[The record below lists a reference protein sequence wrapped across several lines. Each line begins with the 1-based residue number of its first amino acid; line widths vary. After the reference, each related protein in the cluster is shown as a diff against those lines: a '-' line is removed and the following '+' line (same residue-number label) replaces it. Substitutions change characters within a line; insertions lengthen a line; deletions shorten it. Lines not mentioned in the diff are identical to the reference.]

1 MSTLRGFL
9 SLSPHTS
16 TYTLPSLL
24 FSQDIV
30 LSRGLNM
37 RSRDRC
43 TMYTS
48 LCFRGPLVRVFTGSG
63 PVVVPCY
70 LVLVYFTFM
79 FLLTFVH
86 VPPLSFILIIATDEC
101 SLMLYFCCASVHYKG
116 RLSSFS
122 KIYRYVT

>member
-37 RSRDRC
+37 RSRDSC

-48 LCFRGPLVRVFTGSG
+48 LCFRCPLVRVFTGSG
-63 PVVVPCY
+63 PVVVLCY
-70 LVLVYFTFM
+70 LVVVYFTFV
-79 FLLTFVH
+79 FLLTLGH
-86 VPPLSFILIIATDEC
+86 VPSLFLILIIATDKCSEC
-101 SLMLYFCCASVHYKG
+101 LLLLRISSL
-116 RLSSFS
+116 
-122 KIYRYVT
+122 